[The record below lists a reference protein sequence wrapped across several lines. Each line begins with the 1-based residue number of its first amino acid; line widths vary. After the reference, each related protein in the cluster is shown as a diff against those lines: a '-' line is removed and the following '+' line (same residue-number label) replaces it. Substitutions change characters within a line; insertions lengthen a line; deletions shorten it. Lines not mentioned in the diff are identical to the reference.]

1 MEANVKEHLYRLVD
15 QIPEGE
21 VHAARRYLEYLAE
34 HGDPFV
40 SSLMEAPEE
49 DEELS
54 EEGQRLLDEGDE
66 DLRAGR
72 THTLE
77 EVKEELGI

>member
-1 MEANVKEHLYRLVD
+1 
-15 QIPEGE
+15 
-21 VHAARRYLEYLAE
+21 
-34 HGDPFV
+34 
-40 SSLMEAPEE
+40 MEAPEE
-49 DEELS
+49 DDELS

-77 EVKEELGI
+77 EVKQELGI

>member
-1 MEANVKEHLYRLVD
+1 MEANAKEHLYRLVD

-21 VHAARRYLEYLAE
+21 VHAARRYLEYLGE
-34 HGDPFV
+34 RGDPFIK
-40 SSLMEAPEE
+40 SLMEAPEE
-49 DEELS
+49 DDELS
-54 EEGQRLLDEGDE
+54 EEGQHLLDEGDE

-77 EVKEELGI
+77 EIKQELGI